1 MLLGLR
7 TVHYG
12 PKFAGFP
19 ILRYKPNQPKTLNPN
34 RTKMPNVFE
43 ALNERGFIK
52 QTTNAEQVASLLA
65 EEQVTYYV
73 GFDPTASSLHVGSLV
88 PIMAMAHLQRAGH
101 KPIAIIGGGTT
112 MIGDPTDKTE
122 MRPMLSQ
129 EQISN
134 NAKGI
139 LAQLQRYLNLDNE
152 RADAQTASE
161 TGKFLNNADWLL
173 SVNYIE
179 FLRDIG
185 KHFRVNEM
193 IKAEGYRQRL
203 DRELG
208 LSFLEFNYQL
218 LQAYDYLCLFKKYG
232 CRLQLGGDDQWGN
245 ILAGVDLVRRIE
257 AERVHAV
264 TFPLLTTASG
274 AKMGKTAGGAVWL
287 DAEQTSPYEFY
298 QYWINVDDRDVS
310 RFLAYFTFLP
320 MDEVRR
326 LGNLAHE
333 AIREAKEV
341 LAYEVTRLAHGKTEA
356 DKAQAAA
363 RAAFGGGSL
372 DEAEIPTTE
381 IEADRLESGIPIMTL
396 FHEVGLANSRSEA
409 RRLIQQGGA
418 YINEKQY
425 RVIDRVVGNDLL
437 ENDALLLRAGKKRYH
452 RIVLKKN

>member
-1 MLLGLR
+1 MD
-7 TVHYG
+7 
-12 PKFAGFP
+12 
-19 ILRYKPNQPKTLNPN
+19 
-34 RTKMPNVFE
+34 NVFE
-43 ALNERGFIK
+43 TLSERGFIK
-52 QTTNAEQVASLLA
+52 QITYPEQVASLLT
-65 EEQVTYYV
+65 EEQITYYA
-73 GFDPTASSLHVGSLV
+73 GFDPTAPSLHVGSLV

-122 MRPMLSQ
+122 MRMMLSQ
-129 EQISN
+129 EQISD

-152 RADAQTASE
+152 RAESTDVQTASE
-161 TGKFLNNADWLL
+161 TGKFLNNAEWLL

-193 IKAEGYRQRL
+193 IRVEGYRQRL
-203 DRELG
+203 ERELG

-218 LQAYDYLCLFKKYG
+218 LQAYDYLRLFQEYG

-245 ILAGVDLVRRIE
+245 ILAGVELIRRIE
-257 AERVHAV
+257 GERVYAV
-264 TFPLLTTASG
+264 TFPLLTTATG

-320 MDEVRR
+320 IDEVRR
-326 LGNLAHE
+326 LGKLEHE

-341 LAYEVTRLAHGKTEA
+341 LAYEVTRLAHGKAEA
-356 DKAQAAA
+356 DKAQTTS
-363 RAAFGGGSL
+363 RAAFGGGNL
-372 DEAEIPTTE
+372 NDAEMPMTHIA
-381 IEADRLESGIPIMTL
+381 ADRLDTGIPIMTL

-425 RVIDRVVGNDLL
+425 RAIDMVVGSNLL
-437 ENDALLLRAGKKRYH
+437 EDDALLLRAGKKRYH
-452 RIVLKKN
+452 RIVLKEN

>member
-1 MLLGLR
+1 MD
-7 TVHYG
+7 
-12 PKFAGFP
+12 
-19 ILRYKPNQPKTLNPN
+19 
-34 RTKMPNVFE
+34 NVFE
-43 ALNERGFIK
+43 TLSERGFIK
-52 QTTNAEQVASLLA
+52 QVTKAEQVTRLLA

-122 MRPMLSQ
+122 MRMMLSQ
-129 EQISN
+129 EQISD

-152 RADAQTASE
+152 KAETESADAQTASE
-161 TGKFLNNADWLL
+161 TGRFLNNADWLL

-193 IKAEGYRQRL
+193 IKVEGYKQRL

-218 LQAYDYLCLFKKYG
+218 LQAYDYLYLFREYG

-245 ILAGVDLVRRIE
+245 ILAGVELIRRIE
-257 AERVHAV
+257 GERVHAV

-274 AKMGKTAGGAVWL
+274 TKMGKTADGAVWL
-287 DAEQTSPYEFY
+287 DAERTSPYEFY

-320 MDEVRR
+320 IDEVQR
-326 LGNLAHE
+326 LGKLEHE

-341 LAYEVTRLAHGKTEA
+341 LAYEVTRLAHGKAEA
-356 DKAQAAA
+356 DKAQTTS
-363 RAAFGGGSL
+363 RAAFGGGNLS
-372 DEAEIPTTE
+372 DAEMPMTRIP
-381 IEADRLESGIPIMTL
+381 ADRLDSGIPIMTL

-425 RVIDRVVGNDLL
+425 RAIDMIVGSDLL
-437 ENDALLLRAGKKRYH
+437 EDDALLLRAGKKRYH
-452 RIVLKKN
+452 RIVLKED

>member
-1 MLLGLR
+1 
-7 TVHYG
+7 
-12 PKFAGFP
+12 
-19 ILRYKPNQPKTLNPN
+19 
-34 RTKMPNVFE
+34 MPNVFE
-43 ALNERGFIK
+43 TLNERGFIK
-52 QTTNAEQVASLLA
+52 QTTNAEQIANLLA
-65 EEQVTYYV
+65 EERVTYYV

-129 EQISN
+129 EQITA

-139 LAQLQRYLNLDNE
+139 LAQMQRYLKLDNGI
-152 RADAQTASE
+152 ADSEDSQATSE
-161 TGKFLNNADWLL
+161 TGRFLNNADWLL

-193 IKAEGYRQRL
+193 IRAEGYRQRL
-203 DRELG
+203 ERELG

-218 LQAYDYLCLFKKYG
+218 LQAYDYLCLFQKYG

-257 AERVHAV
+257 GERVHAV

-287 DAEQTSPYEFY
+287 DAERTSPYEFY
-298 QYWINVDDRDVS
+298 QYWINTDDRDVS

-326 LGNLAHE
+326 LGSLEDE

-341 LAYEVTRLAHGKTEA
+341 LAYEVTQLAHGKTEA
-356 DKAQAAA
+356 DNAQAAS
-363 RAAFGGGSL
+363 RAAFSGGNL
-372 DEAEIPTTE
+372 DEAAMPTST
-381 IEADRLESGIPIMTL
+381 IASGRLDGGIPIMAL

-425 RVIDRVVGNDLL
+425 RAIDMVVDTGLL
-437 ENDALLLRAGKKRYH
+437 EENALLLRAGKKRYH
-452 RIVLKKN
+452 RIVLKEN

>member
-1 MLLGLR
+1 MD
-7 TVHYG
+7 
-12 PKFAGFP
+12 
-19 ILRYKPNQPKTLNPN
+19 
-34 RTKMPNVFE
+34 NVFE
-43 ALNERGFIK
+43 ALKERGFIK
-52 QTTNAEQVASLLA
+52 QTTNAEQVAHLLG

-73 GFDPTASSLHVGSLV
+73 GFEPTASSLHIGSLV
-88 PIMAMAHLQRAGH
+88 PVMAMAHLQRAGH
-101 KPIAIIGGGTT
+101 KPIAIIGGGTG

-129 EQISN
+129 EQIAAN
-134 NAKGI
+134 GRGI

-152 RADAQTASE
+152 LADANDSQTILKA
-161 TGKFLNNADWLL
+161 GRFLNNADWLL
-173 SVNYIE
+173 SINYIE

-203 DRELG
+203 ERELG

-218 LQAYDYLCLFKKYG
+218 LQAYDYLCLFQKYG

-245 ILAGVDLVRRIE
+245 ILAGVYLVRRIE
-257 AERVHAV
+257 GERVHAV

-287 DAEQTSPYEFY
+287 DAEKTSPYEFY

-326 LGNLAHE
+326 LGDLEDE

-341 LAYEVTRLAHGKTEA
+341 LAYEATQLAHGKAEA
-356 DKAQAAA
+356 DKAQAASH
-363 RAAFGGGSL
+363 AAFGGGNL
-372 DEAEIPTTE
+372 DEAEMPTSVIPSE
-381 IEADRLESGIPIMTL
+381 RLDSGIPIMVL

-425 RVIDRVVGNDLL
+425 RTIDTVVDSDLL
-437 ENDALLLRAGKKRYH
+437 EENALLLRAGKKRYH
-452 RIVLKKN
+452 RIVLKEN